1 MHKLN
6 IGDRGTVVEE
16 TYDSQFSSY
25 TEGFKSDDFKDLE
38 QSSDNEYN
46 VAADA
51 AARTRA
57 LAADE
62 AAARACDTDVK
73 DGASEHTN
81 DTQAAA
87 DTPVAADAQAFAE
100 TQATAAGSSP
110 DISPEAQHELDNFQA
125 HETSSEKPAHVPI
138 NREILEATLDVIRES
153 LQADGGDIVLVNVSD
168 DGVVTLDM
176 VGACAGCPMSA
187 YDMSEGVER
196 ILKEHVPGVVKVEPS
211 MMW

>member
-62 AAARACDTDVK
+62 AAARACDTVVK
-73 DGASEHTN
+73 DGASEHTH
-81 DTQAAA
+81 DCLLYTSDAA
-87 DTPVAADAQAFAE
+87 D
-100 TQATAAGSSP
+100 
-110 DISPEAQHELDNFQA
+110 
-125 HETSSEKPAHVPI
+125 
-138 NREILEATLDVIRES
+138 
-153 LQADGGDIVLVNVSD
+153 
-168 DGVVTLDM
+168 
-176 VGACAGCPMSA
+176 
-187 YDMSEGVER
+187 ER
-196 ILKEHVPGVVKVEPS
+196 YTV
-211 MMW
+211 

>member
-1 MHKLN
+1 M
-6 IGDRGTVVEE
+6 EE

-62 AAARACDTDVK
+62 AAARACDTVVK

-81 DTQAAA
+81 DTQAAE
-87 DTPVAADAQAFAE
+87 D
-100 TQATAAGSSP
+100 TQAAKDTQVATAGSSP

>member
-1 MHKLN
+1 M
-6 IGDRGTVVEE
+6 EE

-73 DGASEHTN
+73 NGASEHTHDTQAAE

-87 DTPVAADAQAFAE
+87 DAQAA
-100 TQATAAGSSP
+100 AAGSSP

-125 HETSSEKPAHVPI
+125 HETPSEKPALVPI

>member
-73 DGASEHTN
+73 NGASEHTN
-81 DTQAAA
+81 DTQAAE
-87 DTPVAADAQAFAE
+87 DTQAAKDAQV
-100 TQATAAGSSP
+100 ATAGSSP

>member
-51 AARTRA
+51 AARTRS

-73 DGASEHTN
+73 NGASEHTN
-81 DTQAAA
+81 DTQAAE
-87 DTPVAADAQAFAE
+87 DTQAAKDAQAA
-100 TQATAAGSSP
+100 ATGSSP

-125 HETSSEKPAHVPI
+125 HETPSEKPAHVPI

>member
-1 MHKLN
+1 M
-6 IGDRGTVVEE
+6 EE

-51 AARTRA
+51 AARTRS

-73 DGASEHTN
+73 NGASEHTN
-81 DTQAAA
+81 DTQAAE
-87 DTPVAADAQAFAE
+87 DTQAAKDAQV
-100 TQATAAGSSP
+100 ATAGSSP
-110 DISPEAQHELDNFQA
+110 DISPEAQHELDNFQV

>member
-1 MHKLN
+1 M
-6 IGDRGTVVEE
+6 EE

-62 AAARACDTDVK
+62 AAVRACDADVK
-73 DGASEHTN
+73 DGASEHTT
-81 DTQAAA
+81 DAQA
-87 DTPVAADAQAFAE
+87 AADAQA
-100 TQATAAGSSP
+100 ATAGSSP

-125 HETSSEKPAHVPI
+125 HETPSEKPAHVPI

>member
-1 MHKLN
+1 M
-6 IGDRGTVVEE
+6 EE

-38 QSSDNEYN
+38 QSSINEYN

-62 AAARACDTDVK
+62 AAER
-73 DGASEHTN
+73 TN

-87 DTPVAADAQAFAE
+87 DTPANAD
-100 TQATAAGSSP
+100 TQAAATGSSP
-110 DISPEAQHELDNFQA
+110 DISLEAQHELDNFQA
-125 HETSSEKPAHVPI
+125 HETPSEKPAHVPI